1 MWQNGQQNI
10 ELDGIDIVTKDNTAS
25 MTSLF
30 GRKTK
35 MFDGNDKIVRVVQL
49 QTANGFF
56 VRPVSKLVFTDEGR
70 NRHVANQTQKRR
82 RRRGLTKTKMSMA

>member
-1 MWQNGQQNI
+1 MWQNGQPNI
-10 ELDGIDIVTKDNTAS
+10 ELDGIVIVTRDNTAS

-35 MFDGNDKIVRVVQL
+35 VFDGNDKIVRVVQL

-56 VRPVSKLVFTDEGR
+56 VRPVSKLVLLMKVETGMSQTRLSRDDEEEE
-70 NRHVANQTQKRR
+70 
-82 RRRGLTKTKMSMA
+82 